1 MKVIVSARNNDLDG
15 EVDPRFGRGV
25 CFLLI
30 DLESDDYETIDNSS
44 GAGAT
49 QGAGVLAAQ
58 KVAATGAKAVLTGH
72 CGPKAYNL
80 LDEAGI
86 TVYTGIE
93 GTVREAVARFRA
105 GELES
110 AGNADVDSHW

>member
-1 MKVIVSARNNDLDG
+1 MKVIVSARNNDLDS
-15 EVDPRFGRGV
+15 EVDPRFGRGA

-30 DLESDDYETIDNSS
+30 DLESEDFETIDNAS
-44 GAGAT
+44 GAGAA

-58 KVAATGAKAVLTGH
+58 KVAASGAKAVLTGH

-86 TVYTGIE
+86 AVYTGVE
-93 GTVREAVARFRA
+93 GTVRDAVARFRA
-105 GELES
+105 GEFES
-110 AGNADVDSHW
+110 AGNPDVDSHW